1 MPSIITHAA
10 VPLALWCAADR
21 GRIPPRLLA
30 AGVIAAMLPDA
41 DVLAFALHIPY
52 ADAFGHRGASHSL
65 LFAGVLAVLAALLAF
80 FGSRRPWSAGLCQP
94 RLASTVQAASFVFV
108 CAASHPLLDAL
119 TSGGLG
125 VALAWPWSEHRFFAP
140 WRPIRVSPFAPQF
153 FSARGVATLL
163 SELRWVWLP
172 LAGAVV
178 AWKLIQ
184 PAPAAPRDPS

>member
-21 GRIPPRLLA
+21 GRIPPWLLA
-30 AGVIAAMLPDA
+30 AGVVAAMLPDA

-65 LFAGVLAVLAALLAF
+65 MFAGVLAVLAALALG
-80 FGSRRPWSAGLCQP
+80 FGRGRPWSAGLCQP
-94 RLASTVQAASFVFV
+94 RLASTVQAAAFVFV
-108 CAASHPLLDAL
+108 CAASHPLLDAM